1 MNSALIDAYEH
12 SVQKVRAAVAGLA
25 PEKMKAFPIPGTWSI
40 HQIVIH
46 VVDSDLVGADRMKRI
61 IAMDNPPLSSY
72 DETLFTQRL
81 AYHEQSIDDALETM
95 RLNSRQMGRVLKALP
110 ESALARKGIHSQE
123 GELTLKQMLER
134 MIKHVDHHL
143 KFIVDKRKLV

>member
-12 SVQKVRAAVAGLA
+12 SVLKLRGAVAGLPA
-25 PEKMKAFPIPGTWSI
+25 EKMKAFPVPGTWSI

-46 VVDSDLVGADRMKRI
+46 VVDSDIVGADRMKRI
-61 IAMDNPPLSSY
+61 IAMDNPPLPSY
-72 DETLFTQRL
+72 DESLFTERL
-81 AYHEQSIDDALETM
+81 AYHEQSIDAALEMM
-95 RLNSRQMGRVLKALP
+95 RLSSRQMAKVLRALP
-110 ESALARKGIHSQE
+110 ESALNRKGIHSE
-123 GELTLKQMLER
+123 VGELTLKQMLER